1 MTSLL
6 AFAWRKANTS
16 NQAHTSSKHHEQ
28 DISPGVSASSSGE
41 TTTLSKQASEDSLF
55 ENVPPPQTPEALRRR
70 NTPDEI
76 RRELGISK
84 RLNWERE
91 PRASCI
97 GPGACSML
105 PPMMMS
111 CGSPMKE
118 TSSFYS
124 RNSSRSTYVAE
135 SPNLK
140 VGQAKTAVGSLL
152 AMTEDNTHVS
162 FHESTKD
169 PIRLHQESSIL
180 PPRAWLEDHRT
191 IEEANDFSIELPY
204 EALNDSKNHHLSPMK
219 NQQGFQ
225 RPESP
230 SDDESSIHASPSSNH
245 WRNSMPAPHQHP
257 ETSFTRG
264 FLNAEHNHSRD
275 HYDFHPI
282 VGDKDLFANEKLNM
296 SGISQSTKDLE
307 SLHSLMDEDED
318 DVEEESEYYQMM
330 QTDEQDFSNTERR
343 LKEELLLSTLERL
356 QDGPDLVLEVMTALR
371 ESIGQQGVSMRPYR
385 LLCRQKRGFSAKH

>member
-1 MTSLL
+1 
-6 AFAWRKANTS
+6 
-16 NQAHTSSKHHEQ
+16 
-28 DISPGVSASSSGE
+28 
-41 TTTLSKQASEDSLF
+41 
-55 ENVPPPQTPEALRRR
+55 
-70 NTPDEI
+70 
-76 RRELGISK
+76 
-84 RLNWERE
+84 
-91 PRASCI
+91 
-97 GPGACSML
+97 
-105 PPMMMS
+105 
-111 CGSPMKE
+111 MKE

-371 ESIGQQGVSMRPYR
+371 ESIGQQGVSMRPGQDNLFTGFCADKREALAQNIDTILNELQVTPQEPEYAETYEDLQQA
-385 LLCRQKRGFSAKH
+385 LLFCRSLVRIAIPSTEKPSMLEL